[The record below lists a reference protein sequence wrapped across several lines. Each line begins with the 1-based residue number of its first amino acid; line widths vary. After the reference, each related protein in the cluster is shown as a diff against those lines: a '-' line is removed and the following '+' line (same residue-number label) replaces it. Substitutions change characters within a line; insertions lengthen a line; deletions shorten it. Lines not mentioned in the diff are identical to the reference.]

1 MEANV
6 FQRIQNNLV
15 EKRQSL
21 SAWLAGASESEKD
34 IRLGP
39 ATEQGVRTHLEVV
52 EASLE
57 QAAGQNLGVCEVC
70 HATIDTELLE
80 MDYTCCICLDH
91 LSEPERRQLENELEF
106 SQQVQRAL
114 LPQRIPE
121 IAELKL
127 AAFSRPAQMLSGDY
141 FDFFEFSDGAPGLAI
156 ADAMGHG
163 VSASMIMTSLQT
175 ALRTLA
181 PESSSPAEV
190 LGRVNRIYLHN
201 SHFTTF
207 VTVFLGRYDP
217 DSHRLTYCNAGHNPP
232 ALYRRKEQRVEWLPP
247 TGAAIGLIEDN
258 PLRSG
263 EVRLEEG
270 DMLLLYTD
278 GVTEATNLQQEAFG
292 ATRLADAL
300 RQGAGLTSREV
311 VQSLRERLQEFTGE
325 ARLSDDVTMV
335 VGVRLE

>member
-1 MEANV
+1 MEVNV
-6 FQRIQNNLV
+6 FQRIQINLV
-15 EKRQSL
+15 EKRQTL
-21 SAWLAGASESEKD
+21 SAWLVGASESEKD

-39 ATEQGVRTHLEVV
+39 ATEQGVQAHLEVV

-57 QAAGQNLGVCEVC
+57 QAAGQNLGLCEVC
-70 HATIDTELLE
+70 HTTIDTELLE

-91 LSEPERRQLENELEF
+91 LSEPERRELENELEF

-121 IAELKL
+121 IAGLKL

-141 FDFFEFSDGAPGLAI
+141 FDFFQFSDESAGLAI

-175 ALRTLA
+175 ALRTLV

-190 LGRVNRIYLHN
+190 LGRINRFYLHN
-201 SHFTTF
+201 SRFTTF
-207 VTVFLGRYDP
+207 VTVFLGQYNP
-217 DSHRLTYCNAGHNPP
+217 LTHRLTYCNAGHNPP
-232 ALYRRKEQRVEWLPP
+232 ALYRHQEQRVEWLPP

-278 GVTEATNLQQEAFG
+278 GVTEATNPQQEAFG
-292 ATRLADAL
+292 VTRLADAL
-300 RQGAGLTSREV
+300 RQSAGLASREV

-325 ARLSDDVTMV
+325 ALLSDDVTLV